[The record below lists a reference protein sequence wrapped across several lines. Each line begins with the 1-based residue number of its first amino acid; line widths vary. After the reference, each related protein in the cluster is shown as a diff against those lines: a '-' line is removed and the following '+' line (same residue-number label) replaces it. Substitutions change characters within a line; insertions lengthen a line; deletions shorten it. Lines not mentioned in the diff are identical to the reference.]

1 MSDAVLNDPA
11 KRDNYYKYGV
21 ADSEFAEFAEFQEFM
36 GDFGLFEEFLDD
48 FLAVVMGLRSSTTW
62 ARWRRC

>member
-1 MSDAVLNDPA
+1 MLNDPA
-11 KRDNYYKYGV
+11 KRDNYDKYGV

-48 FLAVVMGLRSSTTW
+48 FLAVMGELFSSMTW
-62 ARWRRC
+62 ARWRK